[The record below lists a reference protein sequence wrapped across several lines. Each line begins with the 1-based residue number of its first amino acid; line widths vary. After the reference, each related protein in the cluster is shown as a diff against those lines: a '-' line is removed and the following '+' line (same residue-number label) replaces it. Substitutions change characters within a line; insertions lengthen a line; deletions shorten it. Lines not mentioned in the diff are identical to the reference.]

1 MWAFCRESVRKCASF
16 ALRNSSDLRKQD
28 ALFFNNSEIDENE
41 NLITPRFISF
51 EVEFGPSNAKYRNVI
66 SVFRKQFLGM
76 VETMRV
82 VLVHVEI
89 LACMYEK
96 HF

>member
-1 MWAFCRESVRKCASF
+1 M
-16 ALRNSSDLRKQD
+16 RKQA

-41 NLITPRFISF
+41 NLITPSFISF
-51 EVEFGPSNAKYRNVI
+51 ERKLGPSNAKYRNVI